1 MTPRLFDSLRLK
13 WRIVIAYWTLLFV
26 AGYFATA
33 GWWAMSGSV
42 DGPAGDSL
50 GLAGLADIKDVMVY
64 APFNVFMAVCMGA
77 FILLQL
83 MLVLPMRYPARTE
96 RGAPVWL
103 AIGAAALLAAGL
115 VVGFLAAVVG
125 VLSAYDVI
133 TTFPIQTW
141 WGLAVVV
148 AVHWALMVPLMA
160 AFVKREDNEG
170 ATRKLSMFIFVGSIV
185 DVAAMIPLDVMIRRK
200 TNCYSWSTSVFSLGA
215 ATAIGLLALGPAV
228 WIPISCRRR
237 RRWFETRCA
246 ACGYDMTGG
255 GGRCPE
261 CGTTFRALEANQPQI
276 GQHANAQR
284 DEPQGTEPQGIEPQG
299 TEP

>member
-1 MTPRLFDSLRLK
+1 MKPRLIDSLRLK
-13 WRIVIAYWTLLFV
+13 WRLVIAYWTLLFV
-26 AGYFATA
+26 AAYFATA
-33 GWWAMSGSV
+33 AWLAMSGEI
-42 DGPAGDSL
+42 DGPAGDYL
-50 GLAGLADIKDVMVY
+50 GLGGLANIKDVIFHR
-64 APFNVFMAVCMGA
+64 PFNIFMAVCMGA

-83 MLVLPMRYPARTE
+83 MLVLPMRYPARAE

-103 AIGAAALLAAGL
+103 AIIGAALLAAGL
-115 VVGFLAAVVG
+115 VVGFIAALVG
-125 VLSAYDVI
+125 ALGEYGVI
-133 TTFPIQTW
+133 DSIPIDSW

-148 AVHWALMVPLMA
+148 AVHWALMIPLMA
-160 AFVKREDNEG
+160 AFVKRQDNEG
-170 ATRKLSMFIFVGSIV
+170 VTRKLSMLIFVGSIV

-228 WIPISCRRR
+228 WLPISCQRR

-255 GGRCPE
+255 GDRCPE
-261 CGTTFRALEANQPQI
+261 CGTIFCALEASQPQI
-276 GQHANAQR
+276 GKQAKPQQAESQGS
-284 DEPQGTEPQGIEPQG
+284 EPQGTEPQG